1 MNEDNICAF
10 ISKED
15 SLSNHSL
22 SILNM
27 VYERHPELIY
37 SSFRIRS
44 CYSFNIVVNGSGKL
58 KTLYKEY
65 DLKENDFFITY
76 PSTSYKIETNGD
88 LQFIFISFIGTILL
102 SIADQLIINN
112 NNPIIHFKDTEITN
126 YYQNTIMKLTKETST
141 YLSLS
146 AFYFTL
152 AKLTAPISSP
162 KHNESSVAMYIKNY
176 IEEHYAEPDLKLE
189 KIATNLNY
197 HQNYLSG
204 IFKREF
210 NVTFSTYL
218 QNIRLSN
225 SIHLINNGLTSVKEI
240 AHLCGFEDALYFS
253 RVFKKANGI
262 SPKTIIK
269 NKNSLYKLK

>member
-1 MNEDNICAF
+1 MSEDNICAF

-15 SLSNHSL
+15 SLSSHSL

-44 CYSFNIVVNGSGKL
+44 CYSFNVVVNGSGKL

-102 SIADQLIINN
+102 SIADQLIISN
-112 NNPIIHFKDTEITN
+112 NNPIIHFKDTEIAS
-126 YYQNTIMKLTKETST
+126 YYQNTIMKLTKETGT
-141 YLSLS
+141 YLTLS

-162 KHNESSVAMYIKNY
+162 KHNESSIAMYIKNY
-176 IEEHYAEPDLKLE
+176 IEEHYTEPDLKLE

-218 QNIRLSN
+218 QSIRLSN